1 MKIGA
6 NVVGRWE
13 GGWYRGK
20 VIVMDGDRAGVVFV
34 DYGNMAFLDRKDLR
48 EVALQ
53 DDSEVMTQAIRCRME
68 GLSNSLDWEERLDRQ
83 EFMVKLLCL
92 AVEENKVLVVREV
105 EE

>member
-53 DDSEVMTQAIRCRME
+53 DDS
-68 GLSNSLDWEERLDRQ
+68 
-83 EFMVKLLCL
+83 
-92 AVEENKVLVVREV
+92 
-105 EE
+105 